1 MKSTRIPAIDAT
13 RFVVIIVASA
23 LCLWS
28 IPASAQPPPER
39 LSDKEVKTLINQ
51 VDESSDRFK
60 SNLDDKLKDSTV
72 HGLNGDAKVANVLQ
86 DYRENTQKLKD
97 RFNDNYAAS
106 TEVATVLKQA
116 APIDAFMQ
124 GTSGAMK
131 GRSEWDS
138 EAASLKH
145 LAAAY
150 GTVFPMPSGGT
161 TERISDKETAAAAAG
176 IETAAKELKDAIG
189 GLTLSQPE
197 KDAARK
203 EVEALI
209 KLADTVKDHAGDGKP
224 NTTEVRQLVEQ
235 VARIQTFVG
244 AHEVPP
250 IQGPWQSART
260 SLVKLQRAFGLV
272 R

>member
-1 MKSTRIPAIDAT
+1 MKSTRIPGIDAT

-131 GRSEWDS
+131 GRSE
-138 EAASLKH
+138 
-145 LAAAY
+145 
-150 GTVFPMPSGGT
+150 
-161 TERISDKETAAAAAG
+161 
-176 IETAAKELKDAIG
+176 
-189 GLTLSQPE
+189 
-197 KDAARK
+197 
-203 EVEALI
+203 
-209 KLADTVKDHAGDGKP
+209 
-224 NTTEVRQLVEQ
+224 
-235 VARIQTFVG
+235 
-244 AHEVPP
+244 
-250 IQGPWQSART
+250 
-260 SLVKLQRAFGLV
+260 
-272 R
+272 